1 MITAAVAAIILAA
14 IGAATGLVG
23 TGITAGVNYGMQKD
37 SQGFNA
43 SEAEKSRAF
52 EAEQASITRDFNAE
66 EAQKQRDWEEYMSNT
81 ETQRKVADMKA
92 AGINPATLT
101 APSASVPGGASA
113 SAGNPYS
120 AIGSSNAINGLS
132 SNALSGVQNLINTA
146 MMSTALANKGDFYKN
161 IKTNAHQIASIN
173 ASSARK
179 VVNESLKVEN
189 SIRNAGLDPEDL
201 SDIFQYQA
209 ML

>member
-1 MITAAVAAIILAA
+1 MITAAVAAIIMAA

-37 SQGFNA
+37 SQSFNA

-66 EAQKQRDWEEYMSNT
+66 EAQKQRDWQEYMSNT

-101 APSASVPGGASA
+101 APAAATGQGATA

-120 AIGSSNAINGLS
+120 AAGSSNAMS
-132 SNALSGVQNLINTA
+132 ALSGNALQPVAQLINTA
-146 MMSTALANKGDFYKN
+146 LMSTALQNKGDFNRN
-161 IKTNAHQIASIN
+161 IERNSKEIAAANS
-173 ASSARK
+173 ASAK
-179 VVNESLKVEN
+179 KLINESVSKVMQAEL
-189 SIRNAGLDPEDL
+189 GDLDLAD
-201 SDIFQYQA
+201 F
-209 ML
+209 M